1 MRRWRLSKRDRKRLA
16 ARLAELYPRLPLDPK
31 TEIELVVED
40 DIKLYLLEGMPWM
53 IEVGELLVPHL
64 LYLIKRGY
72 KGWLP
77 SITVDQGAVR
87 PISRG
92 ADLMRPGII
101 EMDEFKT
108 GDVVVVVEPTR
119 KLPLAVH
126 QALYSSTEIASME
139 KGRVSKS
146 LHHLGDRYWKLGEKI

>member
-1 MRRWRLSKRDRKRLA
+1 
-16 ARLAELYPRLPLDPK
+16 
-31 TEIELVVED
+31 
-40 DIKLYLLEGMPWM
+40 
-53 IEVGELLVPHL
+53 
-64 LYLIKRGY
+64 
-72 KGWLP
+72 
-77 SITVDQGAVR
+77 
-87 PISRG
+87 
-92 ADLMRPGII
+92 MRPGII